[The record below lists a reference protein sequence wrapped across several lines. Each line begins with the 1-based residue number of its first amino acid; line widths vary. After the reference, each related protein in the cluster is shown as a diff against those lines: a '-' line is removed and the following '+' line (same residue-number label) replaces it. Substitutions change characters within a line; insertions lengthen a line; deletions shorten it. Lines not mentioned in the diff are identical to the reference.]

1 MHVIGD
7 LDQSSSAGGPR
18 GREERG
24 IGGHEGSTREAFCCR
39 GEQGDRAGA
48 GRQLETVRTRRLW
61 PGGSWRGFHQLG
73 VTDEDTE
80 AQEAEQLP
88 LRPRFEPPH
97 PGAAVLCPS
106 GHALVG
112 AISTGSCMA
121 RWVRGALVLSV

>member
-61 PGGSWRGFHQLG
+61 PGGLGGASISWVSQMRTLKPKKLSSCPFGPDLSPR
-73 VTDEDTE
+73 TP
-80 AQEAEQLP
+80 ALP
-88 LRPRFEPPH
+88 
-97 PGAAVLCPS
+97 
-106 GHALVG
+106 
-112 AISTGSCMA
+112 SCVPLA
-121 RWVRGALVLSV
+121 TP